1 MESGIKT
8 IGRPKLCP
16 DQEDPLKL
24 YAGRLSHRQMR
35 IAKKIGGGNFSEG
48 LRAALEHCAADIR
61 FMDDSASKRKK

>member
-1 MESGIKT
+1 MDSENKLV
-8 IGRPKLCP
+8 GRPKLCP

-48 LRAALEHCAADIR
+48 LRSALEHCATDIR
-61 FMDDSASKRKK
+61 FMDEAVVKHKK